1 MRSMLM
7 TAALMMA
14 STGLAVG
21 QTSSEQSLR
30 GDTEEQQIITLS
42 RQFADEAVMNDATV
56 AKHVSGTRPE
66 RLILV
71 KDGEANP
78 LAMDRIEV
86 TIKGNQATLTSR
98 LVVSGRRSSGEAY
111 EHFHSW
117 TTQLVKRGK
126 QWQIVSAQVGSISK

>member
-1 MRSMLM
+1 MLM

-21 QTSSEQSLR
+21 QTSSKQPLR
-30 GDTEEQQIITLS
+30 GNSDEQQIITLS
-42 RQFADEAVMNDATV
+42 RQFADEAMMNDATV

-71 KDGEANP
+71 EDGEANP
-78 LAMDRIEV
+78 LAMDQIKV
-86 TIKGNQATLTSR
+86 TIKGNKATLTSR
-98 LVVSGRRSSGEAY
+98 LVVSGRRSNGEAY

-117 TTQLVKRGK
+117 TTQLVKRGER
-126 QWQIVSAQVGSISK
+126 WQVASAQMGSISK